1 MAVKSVTSENVAEFV
16 QARQALGSQIATPEA
31 VAAQEAKVT
40 EEKVEG
46 GKIVG
51 TVTETVS
58 TAPDPGSQ
66 EPTAKAKPKNG
77 VQERIDEITREK
89 KELEELAESE
99 YDARVLAQ
107 RRVAELEAQIKPKVE
122 EKKDDRPDRTKYK
135 PEEADKYEN
144 DLLAW
149 NRRQAIAEFQAES
162 AKQALQARLTA
173 AAAAARQDFSDFD
186 QVIQR
191 AARSTEAVPS
201 HVGEAIQE
209 SEVAGHLAYHLAK
222 HPAEAKKIF
231 GLTRTRALL
240 ELGRIE
246 EQYVKKP
253 AADKPAVTTIPPVT
267 KAPPPVPAID
277 AGSGE
282 VSKDISGPMAFAD
295 YKRRRIEEIRKAR
308 RR

>member
-1 MAVKSVTSENVAEFV
+1 MAVKSVTAENVAEFA
-16 QARQALGSQIATPEA
+16 QARQAMGSQIATPEQ

-46 GKIVG
+46 GRIVG

-66 EPTAKAKPKNG
+66 EPTAKAKPRNG

-99 YDARVLAQ
+99 YQARLIAQ
-107 RRVAELEAQIKPKVE
+107 RRVSELEAQVKPKVE
-122 EKKDDRPDRTKYK
+122 EKKDERPDRTKYK
-135 PEEADKYEN
+135 PEEADKYED

-162 AKQALQARLTA
+162 AKQQLQARLA
-173 AAAAARQDFSDFD
+173 SAAAAARKDFSDFD

-191 AARSTEAVPS
+191 AARSSEAVPA
-201 HVGEAIQE
+201 HVSEAIQE
-209 SEVAGHLAYHLAK
+209 SDVAGHVAYHLAK
-222 HPAEAKKIF
+222 NPAEAKRIF

-240 ELGRIE
+240 ELGKIE
-246 EQYVKKP
+246 EQYAKKP
-253 AADKPAVTTIPPVT
+253 QSESRAAPTIPPVT
-267 KAPPPVPAID
+267 KAPPPVPAVES
-277 AGSGE
+277 GPGE